1 MTDLHHTYDVIVVG
15 SRCAGAATGMLL
27 ARLGHDVLVVDRA
40 DPLGDTLST
49 HAIARSGV
57 VQLKRWG
64 LLDKVLASGTPPIRD
79 VIIHVEDERIERR
92 IRDHAGVDLQL
103 APRRNVLDRILSDAA
118 VDAGAELRTGV
129 RVEGVRRGDNCRVT
143 GVIASNRGRSVE
155 MRARIVIGADGV
167 RSRVA
172 RAVGAS
178 TLQGRPALGATHYAY
193 YTGLPWS
200 AFELYVG
207 DRAFAG
213 IFPTHD
219 DAACI
224 WVCMP
229 AEHAEVVRRLGSS
242 LDDSFDTM
250 LRTAAPELAVRLRA
264 ARRTSGV
271 RGTMR
276 SPNHVRQAT
285 GSGWALVGDAG
296 YHRDPITG
304 HGIADAFRDAELVTV
319 AVDEA
324 LSGRASEADAF
335 AGYGAT
341 RDRML
346 AEVFD
351 ITCALCEFPAPRRF
365 VQLHADLGRAVD
377 IEAEALAERPILAS
391 PTLAA

>member
-1 MTDLHHTYDVIVVG
+1 V
-15 SRCAGAATGMLL
+15 
-27 ARLGHDVLVVDRA
+27 
-40 DPLGDTLST
+40 
-49 HAIARSGV
+49 
-57 VQLKRWG
+57 
-64 LLDKVLASGTPPIRD
+64 
-79 VIIHVEDERIERR
+79 
-92 IRDHAGVDLQL
+92 
-103 APRRNVLDRILSDAA
+103 
-118 VDAGAELRTGV
+118 
-129 RVEGVRRGDNCRVT
+129 
-143 GVIASNRGRSVE
+143 
-155 MRARIVIGADGV
+155 
-167 RSRVA
+167 
-172 RAVGAS
+172 
-178 TLQGRPALGATHYAY
+178 RPALGATHYTY

-229 AEHAEVVRRLGSS
+229 TDDAEALRRRGST

-250 LRTAAPELAVRLRA
+250 LRNAAPELVSRLSA
-264 ARRTSGV
+264 AQRTSGV

-276 SPNHVRQAT
+276 SPNHLRQAA

-319 AVDEA
+319 AIDEA
-324 LSGRASEADAF
+324 LSGRANEAAAF
-335 AGYGAT
+335 TGYGAT

-351 ITCALCEFPAPRRF
+351 LTCALCEFPPPKRF
-365 VQLHADLGRAVD
+365 VQLHGELGRAVD
-377 IEAEALAERPILAS
+377 IEAEALAERPILA
-391 PTLAA
+391 PHTLAA

>member
-103 APRRNVLDRILSDAA
+103 APRRNVLDRILADAA

-129 RVEGVRRGDNCRVT
+129 RVQGVRRGDNRRVT

-178 TLQGRPALGATHYAY
+178 TLQRRPALGATHYAY

-335 AGYGAT
+335 TGYGAT